1 MKNMLRNPDTI
12 VFWCIV
18 AAWLV
23 AQVLG
28 IR

>member
-1 MKNMLRNPDTI
+1 VKSVLRNPEFI

-18 AAWLV
+18 AAYLV
-23 AQVLG
+23 ATVLG